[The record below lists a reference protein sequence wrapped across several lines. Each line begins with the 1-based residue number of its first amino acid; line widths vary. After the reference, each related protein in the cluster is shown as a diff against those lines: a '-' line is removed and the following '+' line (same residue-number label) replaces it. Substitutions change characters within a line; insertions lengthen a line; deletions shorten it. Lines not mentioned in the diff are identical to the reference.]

1 MSRSCITALLLW
13 LTALVLPAHAE
24 QKLQV
29 GHYDIHYSALPS
41 TFISPSVAQTY
52 GIQRSRYLALVNI
65 VVMDMR
71 QANGVQ
77 IPVEINGIAT
87 NLLEARFKL
96 KFREIKEGQ
105 SVYYIAQLPYRDSE
119 EIHFHL
125 SIKHQNE
132 LNTKLNF
139 SQQFFND

>member
-13 LTALVLPAHAE
+13 LTALALPAYAE

-29 GHYDIHYSALPS
+29 GHYDIHYTALPS
-41 TFISPSVAQTY
+41 TFISPAVAQTY

-65 VVMDMR
+65 VVID
-71 QANGVQ
+71 QLKPNNGYTQ
-77 IPVEINGIAT
+77 VEISGIAT

-96 KFREIKEGQ
+96 KFREIREGQ
-105 SVYYIAQLPYRDSE
+105 SIYYLAQLPYRDTE

-125 SIKHQNE
+125 AIKHQDD